1 MTYENQD
8 RYKQLISDFEAVLQ
22 WKRIRELLDSELFSV
37 LETSII
43 ELTDAEIADMQ
54 AAQAQ
59 AELDQAAQ
67 DAADAEKATAKA
79 ALLKRLGITADEAA
93 LLLA

>member
-1 MTYENQD
+1 MRLLLRAESKEMTYENQD

-43 ELTDAEIADMQ
+43 ELFVRTVKAENDAREWQAIATRYIVN
-54 AAQAQ
+54 
-59 AELDQAAQ
+59 EVK
-67 DAADAEKATAKA
+67 EENK
-79 ALLKRLGITADEAA
+79 
-93 LLLA
+93 

>member
-37 LETSII
+37 LETCII
-43 ELTDAEIADMQ
+43 ELFIRTVKAENDAREWQAIATRYIVGEIKEDN
-54 AAQAQ
+54 
-59 AELDQAAQ
+59 
-67 DAADAEKATAKA
+67 K
-79 ALLKRLGITADEAA
+79 
-93 LLLA
+93 